1 MNYTLRELYTVCD
14 DERQRLEDR
23 IREREHANTL
33 TAAQRLELEKLHE
46 SHREVEH
53 QRNSYLATLVAL
65 RARGTR

>member
-1 MNYTLRELYTVCD
+1 MTYTLRKLYTVCD

-33 TAAQRLELEKLHE
+33 TAAQRLELRELHK
-46 SHREVEH
+46 SHREVEQ

-65 RARGTR
+65 RARGKR